1 MSKEFIVAIELG
13 SSMIRG
19 IDGHKNLDGSI
30 TVLAYATE
38 KSNQCIRKG
47 AVYNVDKT
55 VQAINSVVTRIESAL
70 TMRIERV
77 YVGIGGQSVHSVKN
91 SKEKTF
97 PLETRISDEI
107 VDSLRDDNAATIYP
121 EMQLLYPVAQEF
133 KVDSQRQVDPVGIQ
147 CHRIEGNFLNIL
159 CRKNNYR
166 NLNNCFERAGL
177 QIAEMYLSPVAL
189 ADSVLS
195 GTEKRTGCALIDFGA
210 QTTTVAV
217 YYKSILRH
225 LSVVPLGG
233 ENITQDLESYPMER
247 DEAENLKIKYGSAY
261 TENENVDPT
270 KKYDINPTRKIDSVK
285 FLEIVEARS
294 TEIIANAINQIPSE
308 YADKLISGIVITGG
322 GANMRNVQ
330 LAIEKLNY
338 NYKIRQATF
347 VKQAIK
353 SNKAEVNNHNGTL
366 NTLLGLLAKGDMNCA
381 GSPISN
387 TIFGQELNPS
397 ERAGVRPEEE
407 MKDGNGKISN
417 PKEDQPEP
425 ARGNNGAENERDERD
440 GQGTTKTP
448 GSNRGGKIRNGLK
461 KFWKHLMEEEENQ

>member
-19 IDGHKNLDGSI
+19 IAGHKNPDGSI

-55 VQAINSVVTRIESAL
+55 VQAINHVITQMESTLSTRID
-70 TMRIERV
+70 RV

-133 KVDSQRQVDPVGIQ
+133 KVDNQYQVDPVGIQ

-177 QIAEMYLSPVAL
+177 QIAEMYLAPVAL
-189 ADSVLS
+189 ADSVLTS
-195 GTEKRTGCALIDFGA
+195 TEKRTGCALIDFGA

-225 LSVVPLGG
+225 LSVVPLGS
-233 ENITQDLESYPMER
+233 ENITLDLESYPMER
-247 DEAENLKIKYGSAY
+247 EEAESLKLKYGSAY

-270 KKYDINPTRKIDSVK
+270 KKYDINPSRKIDSVK
-285 FLEIVEARS
+285 FLEIVEARA
-294 TEIIANAINQIPSE
+294 TEIIANAINQIPTE
-308 YADKLISGIVITGG
+308 YSDKLTSGIVITGG
-322 GANMRNVQ
+322 GANMRNMQ
-330 LAIEKLNY
+330 LAIEKINH

-353 SNKAEVNNHNGTL
+353 SNKSELNSHDGTL

-381 GSPISN
+381 GSQIPT
-387 TIFGQELNPS
+387 TIFDDHLQPNVAAAAQPTDGKS
-397 ERAGVRPEEE
+397 EGDGKVSNKPEEHAEPVADGKDKDKDKEQNGKESQGNTRAGKFR
-407 MKDGNGKISN
+407 K
-417 PKEDQPEP
+417 
-425 ARGNNGAENERDERD
+425 
-440 GQGTTKTP
+440 
-448 GSNRGGKIRNGLK
+448 GLR
-461 KFWKHLMEEEENQ
+461 KFWNRLMEEENQEDNQ